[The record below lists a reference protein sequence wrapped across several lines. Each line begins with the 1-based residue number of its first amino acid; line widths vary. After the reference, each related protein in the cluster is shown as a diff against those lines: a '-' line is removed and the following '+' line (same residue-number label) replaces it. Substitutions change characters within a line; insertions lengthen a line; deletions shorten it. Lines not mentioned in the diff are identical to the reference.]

1 VVNKIED
8 FSETFQLKVYTFE
21 NFNVIS
27 THKIASSVVK
37 DAYLKDGIDYFKIDL
52 DVDFVVVN
60 DFKNNSLKFNNIINS
75 DKKIYFLY
83 RNPISRCISAF
94 FQNYQNEHNFNFWI
108 ADDENDIIFEKYKY
122 LLEFFSETELINYN
136 KEVGRCNG
144 DMELLVFEST
154 NTIYLDIFK
163 KLLIDDIMDKF
174 KKGSIRLSTMN
185 SPYLLSIYKLIKDFN
200 INYSLIDIDTDR
212 FDLILEDNLKNYK
225 AAGYINYKPKIRNM
239 LESTIRD
246 NDIISNILHQLH
258 FDETFIYNELN
269 KISNNNHD
277 K

>member
-1 VVNKIED
+1 MVNKIED

-37 DAYLKDGIDYFKIDL
+37 DAYLEDGIDYFKIDL

-122 LLEFFSETELINYN
+122 LL
-136 KEVGRCNG
+136 
-144 DMELLVFEST
+144 
-154 NTIYLDIFK
+154 
-163 KLLIDDIMDKF
+163 
-174 KKGSIRLSTMN
+174 
-185 SPYLLSIYKLIKDFN
+185 
-200 INYSLIDIDTDR
+200 
-212 FDLILEDNLKNYK
+212 
-225 AAGYINYKPKIRNM
+225 
-239 LESTIRD
+239 
-246 NDIISNILHQLH
+246 
-258 FDETFIYNELN
+258 
-269 KISNNNHD
+269 
-277 K
+277 